1 MGVNYS
7 ALNVFREGLRNQK
20 GWGQAWRTPKPQK
33 SYDVIIIGGG
43 GHGLATAYYL
53 AKNHGLNNIAVLEKG
68 WLGGGNTGRNTTVIR
83 SNYYY
88 PESAALYDFSVQLY
102 EGLSKELNYNVMF
115 SQRGMLV
122 LAHSEPEMEMAARSV
137 NAMRLNGTDAEL
149 LNSAAVRKLAPILN
163 YREDARFPIH
173 GAIWQG
179 RAGTGRHDAVAWG
192 YARAADNHGVDII
205 QNCEVEE
212 IIVEGGKVTGV
223 ETNHGTI
230 KSSAIGAAVSGHS
243 SCLASKVG
251 MTLPLHSYALQ
262 AFVSEPLKP
271 VMNTVAFS
279 PSYGTYF
286 SQSDK
291 GGLVIGGG
299 LDRVP
304 SYGQRG
310 NLPMQEAVLGGLVEM
325 APVLGKVKLLRH
337 WAGIVDVA
345 PDSSPIIGP
354 APVEGL
360 YFNCGWGTGGFKAI
374 PAGGYLFAHLIAND
388 AHHDISRPFD
398 LDRFAS
404 GRLIDEGAA
413 SGIAH

>member
-1 MGVNYS
+1 MTKTYS
-7 ALNVFREGLRNQK
+7 AFNLLREGLRGNK
-20 GWGQAWRTPKPQK
+20 GWAPAWRTAKPKPT
-33 SYDVIIIGGG
+33 YDVIIIGGG

-53 AKNHGLNNIAVLEKG
+53 AKNHGLTNVAVIEKG

-122 LAHSEPEMEMAARSV
+122 LAHSEPEMEMAARNV

-149 LNSAAVRKLAPILN
+149 LDVAQVRKLAPILN
-163 YREDARFPIH
+163 FRPAARYPIH
-173 GAIWQG
+173 GAVFQK

-192 YARAADNHGVDII
+192 YARAADALGVDII
-205 QNCEVEE
+205 QNCEVTDL
-212 IIVEGGKVTGV
+212 IVEAGRCVGV
-223 ETNHGTI
+223 QTSKGEMRAGVV
-230 KSSAIGAAVSGHS
+230 GAAVAGHS
-243 SCLASKVG
+243 SVLAKMGGFS
-251 MTLPLHSYALQ
+251 LPIQSYALQ
-262 AFVSEPLKP
+262 AFVTEPLKP
-271 VMNTVAFS
+271 VIDTVAFS
-279 PSYGTYF
+279 ASYGAYF

-310 NLPMQEAVLGGLVEM
+310 NMPMQEAVLGGLTDM
-325 APVLGKVKLLRH
+325 APALAKVKLLRH
-337 WAGIVDVA
+337 WAGIVDVT

-354 APVEGL
+354 SGVDGL
-360 YFNCGWGTGGFKAI
+360 YVNCGWGTGGFKAI
-374 PAGGYLFAHLIAND
+374 PAGGYMFAHLLANGS
-388 AHHDISRPFD
+388 HHDISRPFD
-398 LDRFAS
+398 IDRFAK